1 MQSAP
6 RDAAPESWCDAAPKS
21 WCDAAPKGRW
31 RLTGRNP
38 TTRGSTAAR
47 AEPEPR
53 APIDVAVI
61 GGGPAG
67 ASAARLLAAWGHSV
81 LLLTKSDSG
90 HPSLAESLPPSCRKV
105 FDAVGVREA
114 VEAAGFLTTGGNT
127 VCWEGA
133 RPRAATFGGGR
144 GLQVLRRDF
153 DRVLRAE
160 AERAGAAVRAGVTVR
175 GVTVLDEYLPAGAGG
190 ADGATPFPVGS
201 DAASPG
207 APESDRTAPGAS
219 ALRGTGTDAADRPAA
234 GVELHGRDE
243 RGRAVT
249 ARARFVLDCSGRAG
263 IVARRHRTRVQAGET
278 TLALVGVW
286 RRPDRWPLP
295 NCAPGDGVGGGDAPG
310 VGSDGAPS
318 GDAAPSDDAQ
328 TVVEAY
334 ADGWAW
340 SVPVSPR
347 RRYVT
352 VMVDP
357 RTTRADRA
365 ESLRARYLAELGKTT
380 HLARATG
387 GASLEGPPWAC
398 DASQYGAR
406 RFGGPGFLLVGDAAT
421 FIDPLSSFGVKK
433 AMASGWLAA
442 IVTNTCLR
450 HPDRATLAQDFHAA
464 RERQIWESYRRQTA
478 AFFAQVS
485 RRELHP
491 FWSDRSDPA
500 GSDPVGV
507 GAAAEVE
514 GRDELVAALRA
525 DPAVQAAFEALRRA
539 PSIRLRPTPSLRMT
553 TVPAVE
559 GREIVAAPSFA
570 LDAGAAGS
578 IAVRH
583 LRGVD
588 LPALLEMAGEHPQVP
603 DLYAAYRRSRAPVEL
618 PDFLG
623 ALSVLLGKGL
633 LRNDM

>member
-1 MQSAP
+1 MIPAV
-6 RDAAPESWCDAAPKS
+6 
-21 WCDAAPKGRW
+21 
-31 RLTGRNP
+31 L
-38 TTRGSTAAR
+38 AR
-47 AEPEPR
+47 APV
-53 APIDVAVI
+53 DVAII

-144 GLQVLRRDF
+144 GFQVLRHDF

-175 GVTVLDEYLPAGAGG
+175 DVIVPENTTAGA
-190 ADGATPFPVGS
+190 AGS
-201 DAASPG
+201 DAASPIRAG
-207 APESDRTAPGAS
+207 SDLVPPGAS
-219 ALRGTGTDAADRPAA
+219 ASRGTGTDAAGRPEATVA
-234 GVELHGRDE
+234 LHGRDE
-243 RGRAVT
+243 WGRAVT
-249 ARARFVLDCSGRAG
+249 AHARFVLDCSGRAG

-286 RRPDRWPLP
+286 RRRDAWPLP
-295 NCAPGDGVGGGDAPG
+295 DCAPGDGGDTRG
-310 VGSDGAPS
+310 
-318 GDAAPSDDAQ
+318 DDAQ

-340 SVPVSPR
+340 SVPVSPQ

-357 RTTRADRA
+357 RTTRAHRA
-365 ESLRARYLAELGKTT
+365 EPLRARYLAELGKTT

-387 GASLEGPPWAC
+387 GAALDGPPWAC

-406 RFGGPGFLLVGDAAT
+406 RFGGHGFLLVGDAAT

-442 IVTNTCLR
+442 VATNTCLL
-450 HPDRATLAQDFHAA
+450 HPERATLARDFHAA

-485 RRELHP
+485 HRELHP
-491 FWSDRSDPA
+491 FWTDRSDPL
-500 GSDPVGV
+500 SV
-507 GAAAEVE
+507 GASADTAEGDDAIAAF
-514 GRDELVAALRA
+514 RA
-525 DPAVQAAFEALRRA
+525 DTEVRAAFEALRRA
-539 PSIRLRPTPSLRMT
+539 PSIRLRPTSAARPT

-559 GREIVAAPSFA
+559 GREIVAAPSLS
-570 LDAGAAGS
+570 LDAGRAGT

-583 LRGVD
+583 LRGID
-588 LPALLEMAGEHPQVP
+588 LPALVAMAGQHSQVP
-603 DLYAAYRRSRAPVEL
+603 DLYAAYRRTYAPVDL

-633 LRNDM
+633 LRNDA

>member
-1 MQSAP
+1 MHSGA
-6 RDAAPESWCDAAPKS
+6 SGAAPKER
-21 WCDAAPKGRW
+21 CA
-31 RLTGRNP
+31 LTASHTGKARSERDRNSP
-38 TTRGSTAAR
+38 V
-47 AEPEPR
+47 
-53 APIDVAVI
+53 DVAVI

-81 LLLTKSDSG
+81 LLLTKSDAG
-90 HPSLAESLPPSCRKV
+90 AASLAESLPPSCRKV
-105 FDAVGVREA
+105 FEAVGVRDA
-114 VEAAGFLTTGGNT
+114 IEAAGFVTTRGNT

-133 RPRAATFGGGR
+133 RPRAATFGGGGR

-160 AERAGAAVRAGVTVR
+160 ARRAGAAVRTGVTVR
-175 GVTVLDEYLPAGAGG
+175 RVSTGSPARFAGDTNAAEEGQAGVTLD
-190 ADGATPFPVGS
+190 
-201 DAASPG
+201 
-207 APESDRTAPGAS
+207 
-219 ALRGTGTDAADRPAA
+219 
-234 GVELHGRDE
+234 GRDE
-243 RGRAVT
+243 RGRSVT
-249 ARARFVLDCSGRAG
+249 AQARFVLDCSGRAG
-263 IVARRHRTRVQAGET
+263 IVARHHRTRVQARET
-278 TLALVGVW
+278 TLALIGVW
-286 RRPDRWPLP
+286 RRSDPWPLP
-295 NCAPGDGVGGGDAPG
+295 DCAPEGDAGAG
-310 VGSDGAPS
+310 VSFDPV
-318 GDAAPSDDAQ
+318 DEAQ

-340 SVPVSPR
+340 SVPVSPS

-357 RTTRADRA
+357 RTTEAERAD
-365 ESLRARYLAELGKTT
+365 SLGARYHAELAKTT
-380 HLARATG
+380 HLARLSR
-387 GASLEGPPWAC
+387 GAALDGAPWAC

-450 HPDRATLAQDFHAA
+450 QPQRADLAQRFHAD

-491 FWSDRSDPA
+491 FWSDRSDPVAA
-500 GSDPVGV
+500 GTSA
-507 GAAAEVE
+507 GAAGGTDAVE
-514 GRDELVAALRA
+514 ALREDA
-525 DPAVQAAFEALRRA
+525 AVRDAFEALRRA
-539 PSIRLRPTPSLRMT
+539 PSIRLRPTTAVRT
-553 TVPAVE
+553 TSVPAIE
-559 GREIVAAPSFA
+559 GREIVAAPS
-570 LDAGAAGS
+570 LLLHAGAAGR

-588 LPALLEMAGEHPQVP
+588 LPALLAMAGRHEQVP
-603 DLYAAYRRSRAPVEL
+603 DLYAAYRRSQAPVDL

-633 LRNDM
+633 LRNEI

>member
-6 RDAAPESWCDAAPKS
+6 RDAAPKS
-21 WCDAAPKGRW
+21 WCDAASKGRCNAAPKGGCDGAPKGRW
-31 RLTGRNP
+31 RLTGRKP
-38 TTRGSTAAR
+38 AAR
-47 AEPEPR
+47 GDVSLVQREAR
-53 APIDVAVI
+53 AAVDVAVI

-81 LLLTKSDSG
+81 LLLTKSDTG

-114 VEAAGFLTTGGNT
+114 VEAARFLTTGGNT

-153 DRVLRAE
+153 DRVLLAE
-160 AERAGAAVRAGVTVR
+160 AGRAGAAVRIGVTVR
-175 GVTVLDEYLPAGAGG
+175 DVTVP
-190 ADGATPFPVGS
+190 
-201 DAASPG
+201 DA
-207 APESDRTAPGAS
+207 
-219 ALRGTGTDAADRPAA
+219 
-234 GVELHGRDE
+234 VHGRDE

-249 ARARFVLDCSGRAG
+249 AHARFVLDCSGRAG

-286 RRPDRWPLP
+286 RRRDAGPLP
-295 NCAPGDGVGGGDAPG
+295 DCNPGDGDDPLPSDDAVPR
-310 VGSDGAPS
+310 
-318 GDAAPSDDAQ
+318 DDAQ

-340 SVPVSPR
+340 SVPVSR
-347 RRYVT
+347 HRRYVT

-387 GASLEGPPWAC
+387 GAALEGAPWAC

-442 IVTNTCLR
+442 VVTNTCLR
-450 HPDRATLAQDFHAA
+450 HPDRAVLARDFHAQ

-507 GAAAEVE
+507 GAAAEAE

-633 LRNDM
+633 LRNDK

>member
-6 RDAAPESWCDAAPKS
+6 QDGAS
-21 WCDAAPKGRW
+21 KGRW
-31 RLTGRNP
+31 RLTGRKP
-38 TTRGSTAAR
+38 TARGGAAAR
-47 AEPEPR
+47 VEPEPR
-53 APIDVAVI
+53 APVDVAVV

-67 ASAARLLAAWGHSV
+67 ASAARLLAAWGRSV

-153 DRVLRAE
+153 DRVLLAE
-160 AERAGAAVRAGVTVR
+160 AERAGAAVRTGVTVR
-175 GVTVLDEYLPAGAGG
+175 DVAVP
-190 ADGATPFPVGS
+190 
-201 DAASPG
+201 
-207 APESDRTAPGAS
+207 
-219 ALRGTGTDAADRPAA
+219 DAADRPEATVA
-234 GVELHGRDE
+234 LHGRDE

-249 ARARFVLDCSGRAG
+249 AHARFVLDCSGRAG
-263 IVARRHRTRVQAGET
+263 VVARRHRTRVQAGET

-286 RRPDRWPLP
+286 RCPDRWPLP
-295 NCAPGDGVGGGDAPG
+295 DCAPGDGGGGVDPPG
-310 VGSDGAPS
+310 AGSDAAPS
-318 GDAAPSDDAQ
+318 GDAVPGDDAQ

-340 SVPVSPR
+340 SVPVSPQ

-365 ESLRARYLAELGKTT
+365 ESLRARYLAELRKTT

-442 IVTNTCLR
+442 VVTNTCLR
-450 HPDRATLAQDFHAA
+450 DPERATLARDFHAA
-464 RERQIWESYRRQTA
+464 RERQIRESYRRQTA

-491 FWSDRSDPA
+491 FWTDR
-500 GSDPVGV
+500 SDPVGV
-507 GAAAEVE
+507 GTPADAAE
-514 GRDELVAALRA
+514 GDDAVAAFRA
-525 DPAVQAAFEALRRA
+525 DPAVRAAFEALRRA
-539 PSIRLRPTPSLRMT
+539 PSIRLRRTSAARPT

-559 GREIVAAPSFA
+559 GREIVAAPSLS
-570 LDAGAAGS
+570 LDAGSAGTLA
-578 IAVRH
+578 IRH
-583 LRGVD
+583 LRGID
-588 LPALLEMAGEHPQVP
+588 LPALAAMAGDHAQVP
-603 DLYAAYRRSRAPVEL
+603 DLYAAYRRSHAPVEL

-633 LRNDM
+633 LRNDA

>member
-1 MQSAP
+1 MAQCVAP
-6 RDAAPESWCDAAPKS
+6 SSLPV
-21 WCDAAPKGRW
+21 
-31 RLTGRNP
+31 
-38 TTRGSTAAR
+38 
-47 AEPEPR
+47 
-53 APIDVAVI
+53 IDVAVI

-81 LLLTKSDSG
+81 VLLTKSDSG
-90 HPSLAESLPPSCRKV
+90 QPSLAESLPPSCRKV

-114 VEAAGFLTTGGNT
+114 VESVGFLTTGGNT

-133 RPRAATFGGGR
+133 RPRTATFGGGR
-144 GLQVLRRDF
+144 GLQVLRRAF
-153 DRVLRAE
+153 DRVLLAE
-160 AERAGAAVRAGVTVR
+160 AERAGAAVRTGVTVR
-175 GVTVLDEYLPAGAGG
+175 DVAVPDGNLPA
-190 ADGATPFPVGS
+190 
-201 DAASPG
+201 AA
-207 APESDRTAPGAS
+207 
-219 ALRGTGTDAADRPAA
+219 
-234 GVELHGRDE
+234 VKGRDE

-249 ARARFVLDCSGRAG
+249 AHARFVLDCSGRAG

-278 TLALVGVW
+278 TLALVAVW
-286 RRPDRWPLP
+286 RRRDAWPLP
-295 NCAPGDGVGGGDAPG
+295 DCTPGDGGNALPSDDA
-310 VGSDGAPS
+310 VA
-318 GDAAPSDDAQ
+318 SDDAQ
-328 TVVEAY
+328 TLVEAY

-340 SVPVSPR
+340 SVPVSPQ

-357 RTTRADRA
+357 RTTQADRA

-387 GASLEGPPWAC
+387 GAALDGPPWAC

-433 AMASGWLAA
+433 AMASAWLAA
-442 IVTNTCLR
+442 VVTNTCLR
-450 HPDRATLAQDFHAA
+450 HPDRAVLARDFHAE

-491 FWSDRSDPA
+491 FWSDRSDPV
-500 GSDPVGV
+500 GSDPVGF
-507 GAAAEVE
+507 GAAAEAE
-514 GRDELVAALRA
+514 GGDELVATFRA

-539 PSIRLRPTPSLRMT
+539 PSIRMRPTPAVRTT

-559 GREIVAAPSFA
+559 GREIVAAPSLA
-570 LDAGAAGS
+570 LDAVGAGTAGAV
-578 IAVRH
+578 AVRH

-588 LPALLEMAGEHPQVP
+588 LPALLEMAGEHTQVP
-603 DLYAAYRRSRAPVEL
+603 DLYAAYRRSHAPVEL

-633 LRNDM
+633 LRNAG

>member
-1 MQSAP
+1 M
-6 RDAAPESWCDAAPKS
+6 
-21 WCDAAPKGRW
+21 
-31 RLTGRNP
+31 
-38 TTRGSTAAR
+38 TRGAGAYVEGEAR
-47 AEPEPR
+47 A
-53 APIDVAVI
+53 AVDVAVI

-114 VEAAGFLTTGGNT
+114 IEAAGFLTSGGNT

-133 RPRAATFGGGR
+133 RPRVAAFGAGR

-153 DRVLRAE
+153 DRVLLAE
-160 AERAGAAVRAGVTVR
+160 AERAGAAVRTGVTVR
-175 GVTVLDEYLPAGAGG
+175 DVTMPDENLTAGAAGSDLGSRGAAGGGRVRSGALRGAGAG
-190 ADGATPFPVGS
+190 VV
-201 DAASPG
+201 
-207 APESDRTAPGAS
+207 
-219 ALRGTGTDAADRPAA
+219 DRPAA

-249 ARARFVLDCSGRAG
+249 AHARFVLDCSGRAG
-263 IVARRHRTRVQAGET
+263 IVARRHRTRVHAGET

-295 NCAPGDGVGGGDAPG
+295 DRAPGDDGGGNAPG
-310 VGSDGAPS
+310 VGSDAAPS
-318 GDAAPSDDAQ
+318 GDAAPSDDAR

-340 SVPVSPR
+340 SVPVSPQ

-387 GASLEGPPWAC
+387 GAALEGPPWAC

-442 IVTNTCLR
+442 VATNTCLR
-450 HPDRATLAQDFHAA
+450 HPERASLARDFHAG
-464 RERQIWESYRRQTA
+464 RERQIWASYRRQTA

-491 FWSDRSDPA
+491 FWSDRSDP
-500 GSDPVGV
+500 VGV
-507 GAAAEVE
+507 GASPEAEGGE
-514 GRDELVAALRA
+514 GEDDVVAALRA
-525 DPAVQAAFEALRRA
+525 DPAVLAAFEALRRA
-539 PSIRLRPTPSLRMT
+539 PSIRLRPTSAARAT
-553 TVPAVE
+553 TVSAVE
-559 GREIVAAPSFA
+559 GREIVAARSLS
-570 LDAGAAGS
+570 LDAGAAGTV
-578 IAVRH
+578 AVRH
-583 LRGVD
+583 LRGID
-588 LPALLEMAGEHPQVP
+588 LPALVAMAAEHTQVP
-603 DLYAAYRRSRAPVEL
+603 DLYAAYRRSHAPVEL

-623 ALSVLLGKGL
+623 ALSVLLGTGL
-633 LRNDM
+633 LRNDA

>member
-1 MQSAP
+1 MH
-6 RDAAPESWCDAAPKS
+6 PE
-21 WCDAAPKGRW
+21 RE
-31 RLTGRNP
+31 
-38 TTRGSTAAR
+38 AR
-47 AEPEPR
+47 A
-53 APIDVAVI
+53 AVDVAVI

-133 RPRAATFGGGR
+133 RPRAAAFGGGC

-153 DRVLRAE
+153 DRVLLAE
-160 AERAGAAVRAGVTVR
+160 AERAGAAVRTGVTVR
-175 GVTVLDEYLPAGAGG
+175 GVAVPDENTLGA
-190 ADGATPFPVGS
+190 AGS
-201 DAASPG
+201 DLVRSRAG
-207 APESDRTAPGAS
+207 
-219 ALRGTGTDAADRPAA
+219 ALRGAGADVVDRPAA
-234 GVELHGRDE
+234 PVALSGRDE
-243 RGRAVT
+243 LGRAVT
-249 ARARFVLDCSGRAG
+249 AHARFVLDCSGRAG
-263 IVARRHRTRVQAGET
+263 VIARRHRTRVQAGET

-295 NCAPGDGVGGGDAPG
+295 ECAPGDGRGGDAPG
-310 VGSDGAPS
+310 VGSDAAPS
-318 GDAAPSDDAQ
+318 GDTVPSDDAQ
-328 TVVEAY
+328 TLVEAY

-340 SVPVSPR
+340 SVPVSPQ

-357 RTTRADRA
+357 RTTQADRT
-365 ESLRARYLAELGKTT
+365 ESLRARYLAEVGKTT
-380 HLARATG
+380 HLARLTV
-387 GASLEGPPWAC
+387 GAALESPPWAC

-442 IVTNTCLR
+442 VATNTCLR
-450 HPDRATLAQDFHAA
+450 HPERATLARDFHAG

-485 RRELHP
+485 HRELHP
-491 FWSDRSDPA
+491 FWSDRSDPL
-500 GSDPVGV
+500 GSDPVGA
-507 GAAAEVE
+507 GASAEAGE
-514 GRDELVAALRA
+514 GDDVVATLRA

-539 PSIRLRPTPSLRMT
+539 PSIRLRPTPAARPT
-553 TVPAVE
+553 TAPAVE
-559 GREIVAAPSFA
+559 GREIVAATSLS
-570 LDAGAAGS
+570 LDAGRAGT
-578 IAVRH
+578 IAVRY
-583 LRGVD
+583 LRGID
-588 LPALLEMAGEHPQVP
+588 LPALLAMAGEHTQVP
-603 DLYAAYRRSRAPVEL
+603 DLYAAYRRSHAPVEL

-623 ALSVLLGKGL
+623 ALSVLLGRGV
-633 LRNDM
+633 LRNDA

>member
-1 MQSAP
+1 MPQ
-6 RDAAPESWCDAAPKS
+6 DG
-21 WCDAAPKGRW
+21 APKGRC
-31 RLTGRNP
+31 RLTAGKP
-38 TTRGSTAAR
+38 TTNGSAAAHGER
-47 AEPEPR
+47 EAR

-81 LLLTKSDSG
+81 VLLTKSDSR
-90 HPSLAESLPPSCRKV
+90 HPSLAESLPPSCCKV

-160 AERAGAAVRAGVTVR
+160 AERSGAAVRAGVTVR
-175 GVTVLDEYLPAGAGG
+175 DVTVPDENTAAGPAAC
-190 ADGATPFPVGS
+190 DS
-201 DAASPG
+201 ASPG
-207 APESDRTAPGAS
+207 AAGS

-234 GVELHGRDE
+234 AVALQGRDE

-249 ARARFVLDCSGRAG
+249 AHARFVLDCSGRAG
-263 IVARRHRTRVQAGET
+263 VVARRHRTRVQAGET

-286 RRPDRWPLP
+286 RRPDPWPLP
-295 NCAPGDGVGGGDAPG
+295 DCAPGHGGGDAPG
-310 VGSDGAPS
+310 
-318 GDAAPSDDAQ
+318 DDAQ

-340 SVPVSPR
+340 SVPVSPT

-357 RTTRADRA
+357 RTTQADRA
-365 ESLRARYLAELGKTT
+365 GSLRARYLAELGKTT
-380 HLARATG
+380 HLARLAA
-387 GASLEGPPWAC
+387 GAVLEAPPWGC

-433 AMASGWLAA
+433 AMASGWQAA
-442 IVTNTCLR
+442 IVANTCLR
-450 HPDRATLAQDFHAA
+450 HPERAALAQDFHAG

-491 FWSDRSDPA
+491 FWSDRSDP
-500 GSDPVGV
+500 VGV
-507 GAAAEVE
+507 GETAE
-514 GRDELVAALRA
+514 GGDDMVAALRA
-525 DPAVQAAFEALRRA
+525 DPAVRAAFAALRRA
-539 PSIRLRPTPSLRMT
+539 PSIRLRPTSAARPT
-553 TVPAVE
+553 TVAAVK
-559 GREIVAAPSFA
+559 GREIVAAPSLL
-570 LDAGAAGS
+570 LDGGSAGTL
-578 IAVRH
+578 AVRH
-583 LRGVD
+583 LRGID
-588 LPALLEMAGEHPQVP
+588 LPALVAMADRHAQVP
-603 DLYAAYRRSRAPVEL
+603 DLYAAYRRSQAPVEL

-633 LRNDM
+633 LRNDA

>member
-1 MQSAP
+1 M
-6 RDAAPESWCDAAPKS
+6 E
-21 WCDAAPKGRW
+21 
-31 RLTGRNP
+31 
-38 TTRGSTAAR
+38 RG
-47 AEPEPR
+47 PR

-81 LLLTKSDSG
+81 LLLTKPDSG
-90 HPSLAESLPPSCRKV
+90 QPSLAESLPPSCRKV

-133 RPRAATFGGGR
+133 RPRAARFGGGR

-153 DRVLRAE
+153 DRVLLAE
-160 AERAGAAVRAGVTVR
+160 AERAGAAVRTGVTVR
-175 GVTVLDEYLPAGAGG
+175 GVTV
-190 ADGATPFPVGS
+190 
-201 DAASPG
+201 
-207 APESDRTAPGAS
+207 
-219 ALRGTGTDAADRPAA
+219 PAA
-234 GVELHGRDE
+234 TVALHGRDE

-249 ARARFVLDCSGRAG
+249 AHARFVLDGSGRAG

-286 RRPDRWPLP
+286 RRRDPWPFPD
-295 NCAPGDGVGGGDAPG
+295 CAPGD
-310 VGSDGAPS
+310 DGNEAL
-318 GDAAPSDDAQ
+318 DDAQ

-340 SVPVSPR
+340 SVPVSPQ

-387 GASLEGPPWAC
+387 GAALEGPPWAC

-442 IVTNTCLR
+442 VVTNTCLR
-450 HPDRATLAQDFHAA
+450 HPERATLARDFHAG

-491 FWSDRSDPA
+491 FWSDRSDPVDSNPV
-500 GSDPVGV
+500 GSDPVGA
-507 GAAAEVE
+507 GAAAEAEAGDAVVE
-514 GRDELVAALRA
+514 ALRA

-539 PSIRLRPTPSLRMT
+539 PSIRLRPTPALRPT

-559 GREIVAAPSFA
+559 GREIVAAPSLS
-570 LDAGAAGS
+570 LDAGSAGMLA
-578 IAVRH
+578 IRH
-583 LRGVD
+583 LRGID
-588 LPALLEMAGEHPQVP
+588 LPALVAMAGGHAQVP
-603 DLYAAYRRSRAPVEL
+603 DLYAAYRRSHAPVEL

-633 LRNDM
+633 LRNDA